1 VRPDE
6 IVGAE
11 HASPHQK
18 RREEDEIEGQE
29 GEKAEA
35 FQREEL
41 SGVSYQLSAR
51 RNSQLSAV
59 GS

>member
-1 VRPDE
+1 MVRPDE

-18 RREEDEIEGQE
+18 RREEDKIEGQE

-35 FQREEL
+35 FQRKKL
-41 SGVSYQLSAR
+41 PAPDQAR
-51 RNSQLSAV
+51 AQS
-59 GS
+59 